1 MFNLSFCIRMIIA
14 AIVSFVGIIVILL
27 FNINPSACIP
37 GFITGAFG
45 FQIVDYIIFNL
56 RQRGGKNGI

>member
-1 MFNLSFCIRMIIA
+1 MIIA
-14 AIVSFVGIIVILL
+14 TVVSFIGIMVILL
-27 FNINPSACIP
+27 FSINPSISIP